1 MKFTWIALP
10 GVLLF
15 ERLFIVATQRP
26 PAAAYWDA

>member
-10 GVLLF
+10 GIAA

-26 PAAAYWDA
+26 QAAAHWDA